1 LRQIKT
7 LSDSRLDT
15 LCAYC
20 GELSDTRDHVPSK
33 ILLEKPYPE
42 NIPVVPCC
50 LECNNGFSL
59 DEEYFACLIECL
71 ISGTTDLDKLSRK
84 SIVKILKRKTKLKAR
99 LDKAIINKDGKTQFK
114 IELERIENIILK
126 LAYGHVKFENS
137 DVTYEKPEHLGFAP
151 IDILTQEELNSFF
164 AITELQNA
172 PEIGSRSTQN
182 MHITQDGTPVDNWI
196 VVQDGIYQ
204 YSVTPTIGNVKVR
217 ILIWN
222 YLACEIVWYNL
233 NSITYFRNL

>member
-7 LSDSRLDT
+7 FSDSRLDT
-15 LCAYC
+15 QCAYC
-20 GELSDTRDHVPSK
+20 GKFPDTRDHVPSK

-50 LECNNGFSL
+50 LDCNNGFSL

-71 ISGTTDLDKLSRK
+71 ISGTTDLDKISRK

-99 LDKAIINKDGKTQFK
+99 LDNAFINENGKSQFII
-114 IELERIENIILK
+114 EPERIENVILK

-137 DVTYEKPEHLGFAP
+137 DRKYEKPEHLGFVP
-151 IDILTQEELNSFF
+151 IDTLTEEELNSFF
-164 AITELQNA
+164 AVTQLQKA
-172 PEIGSRSTQN
+172 PEIGSRAMQN
-182 MHITQDGTPVDNWI
+182 MYITQEGIPVDNWI
-196 VVQDGIYQ
+196 VVQDGVYQ
-204 YSVTPTIGNVKVR
+204 YSVTPTIGNIKVR

-222 YLACEIVWYNL
+222 YLACEIVW
-233 NSITYFRNL
+233 